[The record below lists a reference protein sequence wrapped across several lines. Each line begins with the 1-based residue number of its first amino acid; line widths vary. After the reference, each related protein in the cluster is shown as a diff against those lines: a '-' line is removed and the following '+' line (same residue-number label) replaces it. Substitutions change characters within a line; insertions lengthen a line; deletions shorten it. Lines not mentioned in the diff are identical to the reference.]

1 MKKLFQTKRLM
12 SFVCVLFTAILSLC
26 SINIMNY
33 HDLLTTST
41 QEEVLN
47 DENNENETLSEDLNN
62 GNDDETSGGGEFA
75 KPSCRRLAK

>member
-26 SINIMNY
+26 SINIINY

-47 DENNENETLSEDLNN
+47 DENNENGNETLSEDLNKEN
-62 GNDDETSGGGEFA
+62 NTETSGGGN
-75 KPSCRRLAK
+75 SQS